1 MNIGS
6 IKQNDAGI
14 FIGRVSTL
22 TVVMTIALREV
33 LLQSPM
39 PLHGIDARTADAPD

>member
-22 TVVMTIALREV
+22 TVSMTIALREV
-33 LLQSPM
+33 RSVNPK
-39 PLHGIDARTADAPD
+39 APKY